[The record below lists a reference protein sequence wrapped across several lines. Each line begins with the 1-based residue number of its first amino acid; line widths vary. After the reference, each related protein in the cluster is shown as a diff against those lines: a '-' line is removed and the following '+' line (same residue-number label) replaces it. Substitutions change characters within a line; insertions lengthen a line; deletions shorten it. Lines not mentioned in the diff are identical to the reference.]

1 MIAFRVALVLCT
13 GMLLAGCAHPAGSGV
28 RAATTAFFA
37 AVEANDGHKA
47 CADLAPQ
54 AAEALGSADSTCAEE
69 IVKLDLKGGSYLSA
83 QVWGDRAEVKLSKDT
98 VFLARFP
105 NGWKVTGAGCEA
117 QPQGPYDCDV
127 EA

>member
-1 MIAFRVALVLCT
+1 MIAFRVTLVLGA
-13 GMLLAGCAHPAGSGV
+13 GMLLTGCAHPGGSGV

-37 AVEANDGHKA
+37 AVAANDGHKA

-54 AAEALGSADSTCAEE
+54 AAEALGTADSTCADE

-83 QVWGDRAEVKLSKDT
+83 QVWGDRAEVKLSQDT

-105 NGWKVTGAGCEA
+105 DGW
-117 QPQGPYDCDV
+117 
-127 EA
+127 

>member
-1 MIAFRVALVLCT
+1 MIVSRVALVLSA
-13 GMLLAGCAHPAGSGV
+13 GMLLTGCAHPGGSGV

-37 AVEANDGHKA
+37 AVSADDGDAA

-69 IVKLDLKGGSYLSA
+69 IVKLDLKGGSYVSS
-83 QVWGDRAEVKLSKDT
+83 QVWGDRAEVKMSQDT

-105 NGWKVTGAGCEA
+105 GGWKVTGAGCEA

>member
-1 MIAFRVALVLCT
+1 MIVFRAALLLSA
-13 GMLLAGCAHPAGSGV
+13 GMLLAGCAHPGGGEV

-54 AAEALGSADSTCAEE
+54 AAEALGTADSTCADE

-83 QVWGDRAEVKLSKDT
+83 QVWGDRAEVKMSQDT
-98 VFLARFP
+98 VFLARFS